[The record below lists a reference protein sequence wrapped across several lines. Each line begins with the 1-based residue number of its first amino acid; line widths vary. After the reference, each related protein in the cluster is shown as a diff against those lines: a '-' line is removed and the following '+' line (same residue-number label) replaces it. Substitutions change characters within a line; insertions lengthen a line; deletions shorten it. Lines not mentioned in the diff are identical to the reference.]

1 MPRPSKD
8 LSKDWPKLEEKNFDH
23 PFGPFADAFSEEQH
37 KFGPFKPIKEAQKK
51 AKKG

>member
-1 MPRPSKD
+1 
-8 LSKDWPKLEEKNFDH
+8 LEEKNFDH
-23 PFGPFADAFSEEQH
+23 PFGPFADAFSEKQH